1 MLPNTRNH
9 FTPSC
14 VFGYAWKIW
23 SNGKSFSLTVKCG
36 LLKCKIDYRSILPSN
51 HFQEKKKK
59 KTEPRERE
67 RGRSPKLEIN
77 GTAIWA
83 MPLIFDQAKINSTP
97 PSSLIHKHP
106 RPTSLIVS
114 QAPTSTSWASILTT
128 NCRPCST
135 RLSNALADL
144 AATTD
149 CWFGYHWPPTHSTP
163 PPNPPNLAAAASIHS
178 DPFFPSISH
187 SFFFL
192 SQSLWIKDVFI
203 LIFGCVKC
211 IFWNFWL

>member
-1 MLPNTRNH
+1 MLLFLCLVISLRLRLFCLKSISGNH

-14 VFGYAWKIW
+14 VFGCAWKIW

-36 LLKCKIDYRSILPSN
+36 WLKCKIDYRSILPSN

-67 RGRSPKLEIN
+67 RGRSPKLEIT

-83 MPLIFDQAKINSTP
+83 MSLIFDQAKINSTP

-114 QAPTSTSWASILTT
+114 QAPTSTS
-128 NCRPCST
+128 
-135 RLSNALADL
+135 
-144 AATTD
+144 
-149 CWFGYHWPPTHSTP
+149 
-163 PPNPPNLAAAASIHS
+163 
-178 DPFFPSISH
+178 
-187 SFFFL
+187 
-192 SQSLWIKDVFI
+192 
-203 LIFGCVKC
+203 
-211 IFWNFWL
+211 